1 VVEIQFWIFDTA
13 WFISLFAFIAV
24 ALSLNLEAGYTG
36 IPNFGKAVFVFVG
49 AWAAAGIGVRIA
61 ALLVQ
66 LVDPA
71 FAREALQGA
80 LAAYPGYEVGSL
92 VEAAA
97 QVKPNTNKII
107 VSDYL
112 IPYYQE
118 HVGLAIAL
126 FIILIAVTVV
136 LAAVFGLAASYAA
149 VRLKE
154 DYLAILLLAFSE
166 AMVSVLFDQNMA
178 LNGGT
183 QGLWAI
189 TFTSNPLLFSLALT
203 AAIAVLTF
211 IYAERIG
218 NSPMGRAM
226 RAVRDNEVAAEVF
239 GRDVA
244 RIRLKV
250 IVVAAIIAALAGFA
264 YAQGNS
270 YVRSANYTRVIWTF
284 IPWAMIILGGMANNK
299 GVVLGVIVFMVGK
312 RIIEAYSGALDTILG
327 LEQGVIS
334 GMLPNIFTGILILA
348 VLFFRPQGILPEQ
361 PSKTADFKRIL
372 EETPEAP

>member
-1 VVEIQFWIFDTA
+1 VVELQFWIFDTA

-36 IPNFGKAVFVFVG
+36 IPNFGKSVFVFVG
-49 AWAAAGIGVRIA
+49 AWVAAGIGVRIA

-71 FAREALQGA
+71 FAQEALQGA
-80 LAAYPGYEVGSL
+80 LAAYPGYEIDSL

-97 QVKPNTNKII
+97 LVKPNTNKIV
-107 VSDYL
+107 VSNYL

-118 HVGLAIAL
+118 HVGLAILL
-126 FIILIAVTVV
+126 FIILVLVTVV

-166 AMVSVLFDQNMA
+166 AMVSVLFDQNMT

-226 RAVRDNEVAAEVF
+226 RAVRDNEIAAEVF
-239 GRDVA
+239 GR
-244 RIRLKV
+244 R
-250 IVVAAIIAALAGFA
+250 G
-264 YAQGNS
+264 
-270 YVRSANYTRVIWTF
+270 
-284 IPWAMIILGGMANNK
+284 
-299 GVVLGVIVFMVGK
+299 
-312 RIIEAYSGALDTILG
+312 
-327 LEQGVIS
+327 
-334 GMLPNIFTGILILA
+334 
-348 VLFFRPQGILPEQ
+348 
-361 PSKTADFKRIL
+361 
-372 EETPEAP
+372 